1 MVTDSYWPTTTR
13 TPSNDLGK
21 DAFLQLLVAQLKNQ
35 DPLNPMED
43 RDFIGQM
50 AQFSSLEQ
58 MQNLNASY
66 AKSQAYAMI
75 GKTVDAVYQNPLT
88 NEWEEVNGFV
98 DAVITEGSKVFV
110 VVNGKQIPIDAVSVV
125 GDDYLTAMQL
135 NDILDYVSGSRD
147 QSYVGKYIQALQLE
161 DGKVTGYVEGVVDYI
176 KYVGK
181 QAILVVGDKDV
192 YPDEVWSIAPGDST
206 FLYGKK
212 ILDDETLRTINGVK
226 ITNEKASLTFAD
238 GGKDIPI
245 STINSVMEALYYV
258 GREIT
263 HRSYPAGVVQ
273 AVSVSDSGIP
283 VFHVKG
289 NDDSTFSFDWN
300 DFLDGKGNK

>member
-1 MVTDSYWPTTTR
+1 MVVDSHWPTTTR

-75 GKTVDAVYQNPLT
+75 GKTVDALYQNPVSG
-88 NEWEEVNGFV
+88 EWEEVHGFV
-98 DAVITEGSKVFV
+98 DAVVTQGSKVFV
-110 VVNGKQIPIDAVSVV
+110 MVNGKQIPIDAIDFV

-135 NDILDYVSGSRD
+135 NDILDHVSGSRD
-147 QSYVGKYIQALQLE
+147 QSYVGKYIQALQEE
-161 DGKVTGYVEGVVDYI
+161 DGRITGYVEGIVDYI
-176 KYVGK
+176 KYIGK
-181 QAILVVGDKDV
+181 QAILVVGDK
-192 YPDEVWSIAPGDST
+192 EVFPKEIWSITDRDST
-206 FLYGKK
+206 FLYGKQ
-212 ILDDETLRTINGVK
+212 ILDGDTLRTINGVK
-226 ITNEKASLTFAD
+226 IANEKASLTFA
-238 GGKDIPI
+238 GGGRDIPI
-245 STINSVMEALYYV
+245 STINSVMEALFYV

-263 HRSYPAGVVQ
+263 HRSYPAGIVK
-273 AVSVSDSGIP
+273 ALSISETGIP
-283 VFHVKG
+283 IFHVEG
-289 NDDSTFSFDWN
+289 NDGSTFQFDWN
-300 DFLDGKGNK
+300 DFLDGKGK